1 MLKNNR
7 KPFPAQL
14 ELKLLG
20 ERRLKL
26 SAPRNKVLWAV
37 SAADA
42 GRVPETP
49 ACSHL
54 GPCDPE
60 RRLRSRAVRFGAVGD
75 GENRLE
81 WLPNVSLRGKSTG
94 LGARKVKGAAS

>member
-1 MLKNNR
+1 MFKAVR
-7 KPFPAQL
+7 SPKQSA
-14 ELKLLG
+14 LG
-20 ERRLKL
+20 RQRRG
-26 SAPRNKVLWAV
+26 R
-37 SAADA
+37 

-60 RRLRSRAVRFGAVGD
+60 RRLRSRAVRFGALGD
-75 GENRLE
+75 GEDRLE